1 MGHIGLGTRTQT
13 TPDPRMQG
21 GMGYVTPRRFK
32 ERIGRF
38 ASQFSGYQQHDSQVR
53 AGYFFPILAYCFIGK
68 I

>member
-1 MGHIGLGTRTQT
+1 
-13 TPDPRMQG
+13 MQG